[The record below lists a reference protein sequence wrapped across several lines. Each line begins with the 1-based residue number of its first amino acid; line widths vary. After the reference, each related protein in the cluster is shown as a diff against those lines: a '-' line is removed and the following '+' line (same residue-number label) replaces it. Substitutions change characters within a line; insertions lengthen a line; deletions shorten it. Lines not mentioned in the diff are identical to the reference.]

1 MKRPKKNAKKP
12 TKATKSKPKAK
23 ANSEPKPTR
32 PAAEP
37 DFELDHVGEWTDEHT
52 KVIARLLVDL
62 EEAK

>member
-1 MKRPKKNAKKP
+1 MKRSKKSP
-12 TKATKSKPKAK
+12 GKASKVPKPKPK
-23 ANSEPKPTR
+23 VKPKPKPR
-32 PAAEP
+32 PTEGA